1 MVCYGSQ
8 ALGVVE
14 IGIVLDGLAGPAC
27 LLADHLVER
36 NGAVGEGNSGDADRY
51 AVIEGCH
58 IAMVGG
64 GIVGWVLVVEA
75 GVREEAGGGMSGGS
89 RRGAEAGEKPR

>member
-1 MVCYGSQ
+1 M
-8 ALGVVE
+8 
-14 IGIVLDGLAGPAC
+14 
-27 LLADHLVER
+27 ADHLVER
-36 NGAVGEGNSGDADRY
+36 YGAVGEGDGGDADRY

-64 GIVGWVLVVEA
+64 GIVGWVLVEGA
-75 GVREEAGGGMSGGS
+75 GAGEEAGGGVSGGS